1 MDSATERSDATTF
14 QGPTGL
20 LDVIGQARSI
30 SIFGGFTRDVSSVST
45 LLKSHKKE
53 QIIILAPLNTAMR
66 SLPRKPWESADDY
79 ATLGTAAYT
88 GSDGEDRAQG
98 NLRKFTE
105 AHIAVVPK
113 SEQGWEEGVK
123 VENMA
128 GQKVWWEKEK
138 KSGVGE
144 AKILVFPGGV
154 EVEKVER
161 KVSDGEIWS
170 LKGVLDYDQ

>member
-1 MDSATERSDATTF
+1 MDSTLERTDATTF

-20 LDVIGQARSI
+20 VDVIGQARSI

-45 LLKSHKKE
+45 LLNSHKKE

-79 ATLGTAAYT
+79 ATLGTAAYS
-88 GSDGEDRAQG
+88 GSEGEDRAQG

-105 AHIAVVPK
+105 AHVVVVPE

-128 GQKVWWEKEK
+128 GQKVWWEKEEEGDGK
-138 KSGVGE
+138 V
-144 AKILVFPGGV
+144 LVFPGGV
-154 EVEKVER
+154 ELEKVER

-170 LKGVLDYDQ
+170 LTGVLDYDK